1 MADVKDELEQRTGL
15 KRRAAEKF
23 LTPIV
28 AAAASAAAGYAVRKG
43 PELFEQRVLPLLRAA
58 AEEAGEATQ
67 DLPARAKSVASD
79 AGDVA
84 EKLTE
89 RVRAVAGSAGTAERP
104 RKRLSST
111 ELEGRR
117 QSRADGRAKRRASRS
132 K

>member
-1 MADVKDELEQRTGL
+1 MAEVKDELERKTGL

-43 PELFEQRVLPLLRAA
+43 PELFERRVLPWLRRA

-67 DLPARAKSVASD
+67 DLPTRAKSVASD

-89 RVRAVAGSAGTAERP
+89 RVRAVAGSSAPTGRP
-104 RKRLSST
+104 RKRLTSA
-111 ELEGRR
+111 ELERRR
-117 QSRADGRAKRRASRS
+117 QSRADGRTKRRASRS

>member
-1 MADVKDELEQRTGL
+1 MADVKDELERRTVL

-43 PELFEQRVLPLLRAA
+43 PELLEQRVLPWLQRA

-89 RVRAVAGSAGTAERP
+89 RVRAVAGTPTHTGEP
-104 RKRLSST
+104 RKRLTST
-111 ELEGRR
+111 ELERRR